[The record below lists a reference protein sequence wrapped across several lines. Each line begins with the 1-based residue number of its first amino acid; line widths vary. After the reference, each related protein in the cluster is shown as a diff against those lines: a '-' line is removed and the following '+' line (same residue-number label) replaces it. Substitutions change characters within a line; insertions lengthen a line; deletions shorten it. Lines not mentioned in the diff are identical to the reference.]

1 MNPTASILRLLLRLQ
16 RLGSTM
22 AALLASLLL
31 PLSAS
36 AAAFSGNARIEI
48 GDGGSLGWNP
58 TTNALTVSCWFK
70 LAIPTGTNLTE
81 NMTILVNRR
90 TGDEGSPHAY
100 QIRFNIFTGNIEFTT
115 RGTSGAYTNT
125 LIERP
130 YLERWYHVAIVRSAD
145 TFTGYLDGRPAFPTT
160 PASIG
165 SSATSDGVS
174 IGGWGSGKYL
184 YGEVQEVVVH
194 QRALSQEIIVENMF
208 ANQPLIPEL
217 SGYYK
222 LAYAANAADQL
233 RNFAPAGPGAAVV
246 AGVGKVEFEEAN
258 QAGEQSA
265 FDSRRNGGRDAVAPL
280 SGAFSW
286 EQTLFARPTPG
297 IAFDFRVGYSS
308 ANTFGG
314 FKLGGNDPFASGP
327 LGPGWRH
334 TFETR
339 VLPAQS
345 FSPLADTDTVGLM
358 LWNGA
363 IETWDR
369 DLNTGSFSTRSKEY
383 KGELSSPTGTTYQW
397 ITPERLVYTFKSPGS
412 GPAVMRGRLLSIR
425 DFNTNIVELRWNET
439 IGVITQVVDTARGV
453 YDFSYNASGLLT
465 GLTFTNGPSAW
476 LVNFGYD
483 ATNRI
488 ISQSFTNTSGLH
500 TNVNTQWQFAYNTNG
515 LLERVVDPRG
525 LTNNTVQYDQYG
537 RKMNQV
543 DALGRATVTKFGSPG
558 KRQITHVDPST
569 NSWVETYDRKHRL
582 LSQADPLGQTTSYT
596 YDAAG
601 NRLSITEPLGYITYF
616 GYDDRA
622 NVIAKTNAAGEV
634 SRWSFHPFF
643 NKATNDVNPLGWTNY
658 FVYDDARGNLLRHY
672 DGLGTLVTYAYE
684 TNGLVL
690 ASVDANGNTSRFTYN
705 TNGFLTA
712 KTDPAT
718 NATSFAVNEVGWKLA
733 ETNALNQVAT
743 FAYDLNGRTVLAV
756 DTLFRRFTNV
766 FDANG
771 NLLSANDGKGQL
783 TRTSYDAAN
792 QKTQTVDRAGFT
804 NLFFYTT
811 RGKLDRATDALGNS
825 ATNFY
830 DSANRLVRIS
840 DPLGN
845 TVTNTYD
852 ANGNLIAFL
861 DQVGQRF
868 TKSYDRLNRVIAE
881 SDPLGNTRRTT
892 FDSAGRVSQV
902 LTPNGYPSTHTY
914 DGRGRL
920 TQWVDAEKF
929 PWLYDYDPVGNITNI
944 TDALSGHYVMTY
956 GNRNERLSELNQDL
970 KLWTYTYDPLLRL
983 TRQTDPN
990 GTTRNLSYDVAGR
1003 VLSVGF
1009 STLRTNFF
1017 NYDINNN
1024 PTNVSRLYQ
1033 GTTTS
1038 TRLTYDL
1045 LDRATNQVD
1054 ALFQTVGYAYDA
1066 LGRMTNLVYP
1076 GGKALAHRYD
1086 ALGRLTNQVDWAN
1099 RPMNYAYDRAGRLV
1113 SRTYPNGVVQTNTFD
1128 TAGRLTS
1135 LSYLTNSTA
1144 MIALTYAYDRN
1155 GNKNFMGE
1163 KGTFAW
1169 PQPTLTDDKSRFTP
1183 AGRLIDRQVETSTAN
1198 PPTNSYTWTYRYD
1211 ASGNLTNAT
1220 GGGQAYTLAYDE
1232 DNRTTSIAWD
1242 NGLTAKT
1249 IANRYDALGRRIS
1262 RTVDGAATGYVLS
1275 LVGGMERVLCDLN
1288 PDSTF
1293 TYYVHG
1299 PDLAYKE
1306 AADGTVTYYHAD
1318 AQANIVSLTV
1328 ANAATVAQY
1337 AYTPYGRSLGST
1349 NSQLPTLNSQ
1359 PFTFVGSQGV
1369 MEELPGLYFMRAR
1382 YYSADAG
1389 VFLSTD
1395 PVKNIGPGWKPVAYG
1410 YAGENPLRYIDAGGL
1425 EAFDVDKT
1433 YCGPDSGNLLTWFFT
1448 KVPEVL
1454 GVYVNYACYRHDE
1467 RTPAR
1472 GVGDAYDAGL
1482 DFYEDIQQSNG
1493 GGVRSSIVSG
1503 WYVPI
1508 ATGFVIATGNAR
1520 GDGNVNA
1527 NISRTQTV
1535 PEILR
1540 AFAPSSSPLSQF
1552 STPRASNSRVESGVG
1567 SSTGAPKQA
1576 TPPSGGAVKASNQAS
1591 TMNSVQSSK
1600 AGATWHPP
1608 MAAPKS
1614 DGGKSGGSG
1623 TGNKPSTTPPPPA
1636 PPPSSSTSFLTKVF
1650 NKFSSFFGSGAKG
1663 GGKK

>member
-1 MNPTASILRLLLRLQ
+1 
-16 RLGSTM
+16 M
-22 AALLASLLL
+22 ATVLASLLL

-36 AAAFSGNARIEI
+36 AATFSGNANIQA
-48 GDGGSLGWNP
+48 GVGTTSLSAAAGV
-58 TTNALTVSCWFK
+58 NAFTASCWFRMV
-70 LAIPTGTNLTE
+70 IPTGTNLIDH
-81 NMTILVNRR
+81 MTILMDR
-90 TGDEGSPHAY
+90 TDGNEGANFSY
-100 QIRFNIFTGNIEFTT
+100 LIRYNINNNTVEFLTK
-115 RGTSGAYTNT
+115 GSSGELTIP
-125 LIERP
+125 LIVRP
-130 YLERWYHVAIVRSAD
+130 YLDRWYHVAVVRANNIFSS
-145 TFTGYLDGRPAFPTT
+145 YVDGRSLPQ
-160 PASIG
+160 IG
-165 SSATSDGVS
+165 GVIGDTVGSGLS
-174 IGGWGSGKYL
+174 IGGHNGTTRPF
-184 YGEVQEVVVH
+184 YGDIIEVAAYQFARNADAIRTDMKRD
-194 QRALSQEIIVENMF
+194 QRANGNLR
-208 ANQPLIPEL
+208 
-217 SGYYK
+217 GYYK
-222 LAYAANAADQL
+222 LGYSTNAADNL
-233 RNFAPAGPGAAVV
+233 RNFVPTPPAGTDPATKV
-246 AGVGKVEFEEAN
+246 GVGTIEFEETDP
-258 QAGEQSA
+258 AGEQST
-265 FDSRRNGGRDAVAPL
+265 FDSRKNKGADALVPL
-280 SGAFSW
+280 SGAFTWSDA
-286 EQTLFARPTPG
+286 LFDRSVPG
-297 IAFDFRVGYSS
+297 IHFDFQVGYSTATPTRPEPDGS
-308 ANTFGG
+308 APFG
-314 FKLGGNDPFASGP
+314 DPP

-334 TFETR
+334 SFEARLVVGETFNDFQ
-339 VLPAQS
+339 LI
-345 FSPLADTDTVGLM
+345 
-358 LWNGA
+358 LWDGA
-363 IETWDR
+363 IETWSR
-369 DLNTGSFSTRSKEY
+369 TNLTAPLSTRHKEY
-383 KGELSSPTGTTYQW
+383 RGELVALPNSDFEWTTSS
-397 ITPERLVYTFKSPGS
+397 RLVYRFQDPITDSAMK
-412 GPAVMRGRLLSIR
+412 GRLREIR
-425 DFNTNIVELRWNET
+425 DFNGNRVTLQWNENDGILT
-439 IGVITQVVDTARGV
+439 NVVDTARGN
-453 YDFSYNASGLLT
+453 YRLNYSAALLMT
-465 GLTFTNGPSAW
+465 NLTFQSW
-476 LVNFGYD
+476 QLNFTYD
-483 ATNRI
+483 TTNRL
-488 ISQSFTNTSGLH
+488 ISQSFTNTSGLY
-500 TNVNTQWQFAYNTNG
+500 TNVNTPWQFAYNTNG
-515 LLERVVDPRG
+515 LLESITDPR
-525 LTNNTVQYDQYG
+525 TNRAAFVQYDQYG
-537 RKMNQV
+537 RKTNQV
-543 DALGRATVTKFGSPG
+543 DALGRATVTKYGSPG
-558 KRQITHVDPST
+558 KRQITHVDPGT

-616 GYDDRA
+616 GYDERA
-622 NVIAKTNAAGEV
+622 NVIVKTNAAREV

-690 ASVDANGNTSRFTYN
+690 ASVDANGNTSRFAYN
-705 TNGFLTA
+705 TNGFLIA

-718 NATSFAVNEVGWKLA
+718 NTTSFALNEVGWKFA
-733 ETNALNQVAT
+733 ETNALGQVAT
-743 FAYDLNGRTVLAV
+743 FAYDLNGRAVLAV
-756 DTLFRRFTNV
+756 DSLLRRFTNV

-783 TRTSYDAAN
+783 TRTFFDAAN
-792 QKTQTVDRAGFT
+792 QKTQTIDRAGFT
-804 NLFFYTT
+804 NLFFYTS

-861 DQVGQRF
+861 DQTGQRF
-868 TKSYDRLNRVIAE
+868 TKSYDRLDRVIAE

-944 TDALSGHYVMTY
+944 TDALFGHYVMTY
-956 GNRNERLSELNQDL
+956 GNRNERLSELNQDG
-970 KLWTYTYDPLLRL
+970 KLWTYAYDPLLRL

-990 GTTRNLSYDVAGR
+990 GTTRTPSYDAAGR

-1009 STLRTNFF
+1009 NTGRTNSF
-1017 NYDINNN
+1017 NYDANNN
-1024 PTNVSRLYQ
+1024 PTNISRLYQ
-1033 GTTTS
+1033 GNTTA
-1038 TRLTYDL
+1038 TRLAYDV

-1054 ALFQTVGYAYDA
+1054 ALFQSVGYAYDA
-1066 LGRMTNLVYP
+1066 IGRMTNLVYP
-1076 GGKALAHRYD
+1076 GISGPRPLAHRYD

-1155 GNKNFMGE
+1155 GNKSFMGE

-1262 RTVDGAATGYVLS
+1262 RTADGAATGYVLS
-1275 LVGGMERVLCDLN
+1275 LVGGMERILCDLN

-1318 AQANIVSLTV
+1318 AQANIISLTG

-1349 NSQLPTLNSQ
+1349 NTLPAITSQ
-1359 PFTFVGSQGV
+1359 PFNFVGSQGV

-1389 VFLSTD
+1389 VFISTD
-1395 PVKNIGPGWKPVAYG
+1395 PVKKIGSGWKPMAYAYANGNSIVNSDPKGEEALTIMAAAWMYYKFEQTVLKTVNQFLNVAEVETARWAKTSTEEQYDERIVDIADGVNGDHAVAASGSAGFIGLDVAGDVLTGQPWSKVSSTLLGYVPLNTTKKTLTHSYNIIGNTAYG
-1410 YAGENPLRYIDAGGL
+1410 LEQALRKSISQSSTASASSTATTTSIG
-1425 EAFDVDKT
+1425 T
-1433 YCGPDSGNLLTWFFT
+1433 T
-1448 KVPEVL
+1448 K
-1454 GVYVNYACYRHDE
+1454 
-1467 RTPAR
+1467 
-1472 GVGDAYDAGL
+1472 
-1482 DFYEDIQQSNG
+1482 Q
-1493 GGVRSSIVSG
+1493 
-1503 WYVPI
+1503 
-1508 ATGFVIATGNAR
+1508 
-1520 GDGNVNA
+1520 
-1527 NISRTQTV
+1527 
-1535 PEILR
+1535 
-1540 AFAPSSSPLSQF
+1540 SSP
-1552 STPRASNSRVESGVG
+1552 A
-1567 SSTGAPKQA
+1567 
-1576 TPPSGGAVKASNQAS
+1576 SGGAVKANSHAA
-1591 TMNSVQSSK
+1591 TMNLQSTK

-1623 TGNKPSTTPPPPA
+1623 AGNKPSTTPPPPP
-1636 PPPSSSTSFLTKVF
+1636 PPPSSSTSFLSNVVNAF
-1650 NKFSSFFGSGAKG
+1650 RNFFSGGAKG

>member
-1 MNPTASILRLLLRLQ
+1 MKPTTHIFRLLSRVHRLR
-16 RLGSTM
+16 SAM
-22 AALLASLLL
+22 PALLASLLL

-36 AAAFSGNARIEI
+36 AAAFSGKARIEI
-48 GDGGSLGWNP
+48 GDGLTWNP
-58 TTNALTVSCWFK
+58 STAALTVSCWFK

-90 TGDEGSPHAY
+90 SGDEGSPHAY
-100 QIRFNIFTGNIEFTT
+100 QVRFNIFTGNIEFTT

-130 YLERWYHVAIVRSAD
+130 YLERWYHVAVVRSAD
-145 TFTGYLDGRPAFPTT
+145 AFTGYLDGRPAFTSS
-160 PASIG
+160 AAVG
-165 SSATSDGVS
+165 SSASSDGVS
-174 IGGWGSGKYL
+174 ICGWGNGKYL
-184 YGEVQEVVVH
+184 YGEVQEFAVH
-194 QRALSQEIIVENMF
+194 QSALSQEFIVQNMF
-208 ANQPLIPEL
+208 ANQPAIAEL

-222 LAYAANAADQL
+222 LGYSTNAADNL
-233 RNFAPAGPGAAVV
+233 RNFAPAGPGPGGVV
-246 AGVGKVEFEEAN
+246 GSGKVEFEESN
-258 QAGEQSA
+258 QGGEQSA
-265 FDSRRNGGRDAVAPL
+265 FDSRRNGGRDSLAPL

-286 EQTLFARPTPG
+286 EQSAFARPTPG
-297 IAFDFRVGYSS
+297 IAFDFRFGYSS
-308 ANTFGG
+308 ANAFGG
-314 FKLGGNDPFASGP
+314 FKLGGTDPYASGP
-327 LGPGWRH
+327 LGAGWRH

-339 VLPAQS
+339 VLPS
-345 FSPLADTDTVGLM
+345 RTFSPLSDTDTVGLM
-358 LWNGA
+358 MWNGA
-363 IETWDR
+363 IETWDF
-369 DLNTGSFSTRSKEY
+369 DYDTGNYRTRSKEY
-383 KGELSSPTGTTYQW
+383 KGELTFPTLSTCQW
-397 ITPERLVYTFKSPGS
+397 TTPERIVYTFKAPDRGNNL
-412 GPAVMRGRLLSIR
+412 VMRGRLISIR
-425 DFNTNIVELRWNET
+425 DFNTNTVELRWNET
-439 IGVITQVVDTARGV
+439 IGVITQIVDTARGV
-453 YDFSYNASGLLT
+453 YDFSYNAQQLLST
-465 GLTFTNGPSAW
+465 VAFTNGSSVW
-476 LVNFGYD
+476 LMNFGFD
-483 ATNRI
+483 ATNRV
-488 ISQSFTNTSGLH
+488 ISQSFANTSGLY
-500 TNVNTQWQFAYNTNG
+500 TNVNTQWQFGYNTNG
-515 LLERVVDPRG
+515 LLERVIDPRL
-525 LTNNTVQYDQYG
+525 LTNSTVQYDQYG
-537 RKMNQV
+537 RKTNQV

-558 KRQITHVDPST
+558 KRQITHVDPGT

-601 NRLSITEPLGYITYF
+601 NRLTITEPLGYITYF

-672 DGLGTLVTYAYE
+672 DGLGTFVTYAYE

-690 ASVDANGNTSRFTYN
+690 VAVDANGNTSLFTYN
-705 TNGFLTA
+705 TNGFLIA

-718 NATSFAVNEVGWKLA
+718 NTTSFALNEVGWKLA
-733 ETNALNQVAT
+733 ETNALGQVAT
-743 FAYDLNGRTVLAV
+743 FAYDLDGRAVLAV
-756 DTLFRRFTNV
+756 DSLLRRFTNV
-766 FDANG
+766 FDPNG

-783 TRTSYDAAN
+783 TRHFYDAAN
-792 QKTQTVDRAGFT
+792 QKTQTVDRAGST

-830 DSANRLVRIS
+830 DSANRLIRVS

-845 TVTNTYD
+845 TVMNTYD
-852 ANGNLIAFL
+852 ANGNLIAFV

-892 FDSAGRVSQV
+892 FDPAGRVSQV
-902 LTPNGYPSTHTY
+902 LTPNGYLSTHTY

-920 TQWVDAEKF
+920 TQWVDAENF
-929 PWLYDYDPVGNITNI
+929 RWFYDYDPVGNITNI
-944 TDALSGHYVMTY
+944 TDALAGRYVMTY
-956 GNRNERLSELNQDL
+956 GSRNERLSELNQDG
-970 KLWTYTYDPLLRL
+970 KLWTYAYDPLLRL
-983 TRQTDPN
+983 SRQTDPN
-990 GTTRNLSYDVAGR
+990 STTRNLSYDVAGR

-1009 STLRTNFF
+1009 STLRTNSF

-1054 ALFQTVGYAYDA
+1054 AFFQTVGYAYDA

-1086 ALGRLTNQVDWAN
+1086 ALGRLTNQVDWLS

-1232 DNRTTSIAWD
+1232 DNRTISIAWD
-1242 NGLTAKT
+1242 NGLTAKS

-1262 RTVDGAATGYVLS
+1262 RTLDGATTGYVLS
-1275 LVGGMERVLCDLN
+1275 LVGGMERTLCDLN

-1306 AADGTVTYYHAD
+1306 AADGTVTYFHAD
-1318 AQANIVSLTV
+1318 AQANIISLTA
-1328 ANAATVAQY
+1328 ANASTVAQY

-1349 NSQLPTLNSQ
+1349 NSLAALSSQ
-1359 PFTFVGSQGV
+1359 PFNFVGSQGV
-1369 MEELPGLYFMRAR
+1369 LEELPGLYFMRAR
-1382 YYSADAG
+1382 YYSVDAG
-1389 VFLSTD
+1389 AFLSTD
-1395 PVKNIGPGWKPVAYG
+1395 PVKKIGAGWKSVAYVYAGGNPGRFIDPDGNFYVTTIFDSAVTFSAGYNFGKGKEISGSIGRDGIEPLAKKDTYGLSIGASESVDILSIQGGDETDWDKYDEISVNAKLAIGDVDLALKRSFSGKWGFTVSAGIGPGIGVDVKVTK
-1410 YAGENPLRYIDAGGL
+1410 GEKSPINSSRTSDAGG
-1425 EAFDVDKT
+1425 
-1433 YCGPDSGNLLTWFFT
+1433 
-1448 KVPEVL
+1448 
-1454 GVYVNYACYRHDE
+1454 YA
-1467 RTPAR
+1467 
-1472 GVGDAYDAGL
+1472 
-1482 DFYEDIQQSNG
+1482 
-1493 GGVRSSIVSG
+1493 
-1503 WYVPI
+1503 
-1508 ATGFVIATGNAR
+1508 
-1520 GDGNVNA
+1520 A
-1527 NISRTQTV
+1527 NINTIQTV
-1535 PEILR
+1535 KQNS
-1540 AFAPSSSPLSQF
+1540 PSS
-1552 STPRASNSRVESGVG
+1552 G
-1567 SSTGAPKQA
+1567 SSGT
-1576 TPPSGGAVKASNQAS
+1576 TSGG
-1591 TMNSVQSSK
+1591 
-1600 AGATWHPP
+1600 
-1608 MAAPKS
+1608 
-1614 DGGKSGGSG
+1614 GGSG
-1623 TGNKPSTTPPPPA
+1623 SKITIQSGDTLSKIARDNGTTVSALLAANPQISNANVIYAGGSVSLPPANTPPGPQSGSNSKGNTTSA
-1636 PPPSSSTSFLTKVF
+1636 SSSK
-1650 NKFSSFFGSGAKG
+1650 SSSSKGSG
-1663 GGKK
+1663 KK